1 MARLD
6 QQFDVRTQEM
16 SGHGDAAAIRE
27 NGVGIIGKFLD
38 ITENIVPAS
47 GVQARGMLPQLIE
60 DFVHLESSQDRLD
73 KDCGLDRSRLQSQRL
88 LGMEKH
94 VVPEAR
100 LEMAFQFGQIK
111 IRTCAARELF
121 LRVVPE
127 EKSEIK

>member
-60 DFVHLESSQDRLD
+60 DFIHLESRQNLLD
-73 KDCGLDRSRLQSQRL
+73 NNRGLDRSRLQSQRL
-88 LGMEKH
+88 LRMDKH

-100 LEMAFQFGQIK
+100 REVALQIAQLNR
-111 IRTCAARELF
+111 RTCAAPELF
-121 LRVVPE
+121 
-127 EKSEIK
+127 